1 MYLRWQGW
9 RWLQG
14 LMLAIGMAGS
24 AAAQDAAPAPAPV
37 EEVVVIP
44 LPPAARWPHLVAT
57 ILRPEGQGPFPV
69 IVMNHGS
76 PGTAAERARMGRYRA
91 TRGSQE
97 FLKRGF
103 MVVLPMRRGYGATG
117 GPWAESYVSCNS
129 PDYGSAGDQAAL
141 DVLATIDYLRALPEA
156 DTGRI
161 VLVGQSAGG
170 FAAMAAASHNPQ
182 GVLAVV
188 NFSGGR
194 GGNPR
199 TRPGE
204 PCGVEQM
211 AVTIGRLAQT
221 IRVPV
226 LWHYAENDQFFGP
239 AVVRRWF
246 DAFEAAGASGRLV
259 MQPPFGRDG
268 HAMFGAASG
277 VAIWTPVFEHFMREA
292 GFASREKL

>member
-1 MYLRWQGW
+1 MHLRWQW
-9 RWLQG
+9 RWWLQG
-14 LMLAIGMAGS
+14 LVLALGIAGTAS
-24 AAAQDAAPAPAPV
+24 AQYAAPVPV
-37 EEVVVIP
+37 EEVVAIP

-76 PGTAAERARMGRYRA
+76 PGTAADRARMGRYRA
-91 TRGSQE
+91 TRGSEE

-117 GPWAESYVSCNS
+117 GPWAESYASCNS
-129 PDYGSAGDQAAL
+129 PDYGRAGDQAAL
-141 DVLATIDYLRALPEA
+141 DVLATLDYLRALPEA

-170 FAAMAAASHNPQ
+170 FAAMAAASHNPP

-204 PCGVEQM
+204 PCGVEEM
-211 AVTIGRLAQT
+211 AATIGRLAQT

-226 LWHYAENDQFFGP
+226 LWHYSENDQYFGP
-239 AVVRRWF
+239 AVVKRWF
-246 DAFEAAGASGRLV
+246 EAFEASGATGLLV

-268 HAMFGAASG
+268 HALFGAASG
-277 VAIWTPVFEHFMREA
+277 VAIWTPVFEGFMREA
-292 GFASREKL
+292 GFAPREKP